1 MKLRQLVSCTR
12 CGFVSPS
19 TLNTAPENGLVF
31 NPLALGGYGEFCD
44 PMPDYP
50 EHTVRLCH
58 DCTVAL
64 FRFLQVPAQPLHA
77 DPNGSPCCCEYADHL
92 H

>member
-1 MKLRQLVSCTR
+1 
-12 CGFVSPS
+12 VSPA
-19 TLNTAPENGLVF
+19 TLNAAPENGLVF

-64 FRFLQVPAQPLHA
+64 FRFLQVPVQPLHDSLPYLIVG
-77 DPNGSPCCCEYADHL
+77 DPNGSVESCCEYANCLD
-92 H
+92 